1 MDNVILTTPLTI
13 AKYDEQRICT
23 TTRVLK
29 TIADDKSLIIF
40 NTIALSSAGSDVFV
54 NALGITRKQYYSRL
68 SSLLK
73 AGLVRR
79 EKGKY
84 SLTTFGIILYYS
96 QDMIGRAVD
105 EYWKL
110 KAIDTIRSLGNGE
123 LPPEQFH
130 TIFDKL
136 IANQEIK
143 YILLKHFKSS
153 IEVEEIKK
161 SAFIDRG
168 LYSTTS

>member
-1 MDNVILTTPLTI
+1 
-13 AKYDEQRICT
+13 
-23 TTRVLK
+23 
-29 TIADDKSLIIF
+29 LIIF
-40 NTIALSSAGSDVFV
+40 NTIGLSSTGSDVFV

-68 SSLLK
+68 SLLLK

-96 QDMIGRAVD
+96 QDMMGRAVD

-110 KAIDTIRSLGNGE
+110 KAIDSIRSLGNGG

-130 TIFDKL
+130 IIFDKL
-136 IANQEIK
+136 IANQEVK
-143 YILLKHFKSS
+143 YVLLKHFKSS
-153 IEVEEIKK
+153 IEVEEKK
-161 SAFIDRG
+161 SAFIDMR
-168 LYSTTS
+168 LDS

>member
-1 MDNVILTTPLTI
+1 MDDVILTTTLTI

-29 TIADDKSLIIF
+29 TIADDKSLVIF
-40 NTIALSSAGSDVFV
+40 NTIALSSAGTDVFV
-54 NALGITRKQYYSRL
+54 NTFGITRKQYYSRL
-68 SSLLK
+68 SSLIK

-79 EKGKY
+79 EKRKY
-84 SLTTFGIILYYS
+84 SLTTFGIILYYC

-110 KAIDTIRSLGNGE
+110 KAIDSIRSSVNGE
-123 LPPEQFH
+123 LSPEQFH

-143 YILLKHFKSS
+143 YILLKHF
-153 IEVEEIKK
+153 
-161 SAFIDRG
+161 
-168 LYSTTS
+168 